1 MFQVPWTKLGFD
13 PVVMTINTMECILQL
28 RNEESKSDDGASVAS
43 SQLSSSKP
51 YSKKVRSKKKL
62 QDADVPPGYIQSLLN
77 RFST

>member
-13 PVVMTINTMECILQL
+13 PVVITINTMECVLQL

-51 YSKKVRSKKKL
+51 SSKKVRSKKKL

-77 RFST
+77 RFSA